1 MMNNDGPK
9 MLTSSLGQRLL
20 SDIAEQERTLRQQAE
35 TKSRAYQDLLL
46 ELANRLNGK
55 VLEEIRR
62 EAPGVL
68 DSWTPVE
75 WKTFFYNYIIPERS
89 GWSQDAGNGNSRDV
103 ERLQRE
109 NQALNTQIAQLLE
122 QLASTSQTVIPTSED
137 EEPLVDK
144 HSNSSLPKLHQNSTL
159 QSHIK
164 TIPHQQLLAKLR
176 EFKPP
181 QIPSRYQAQVNK
193 LSRQQW
199 RRGAMALFL
208 IARYGYNIGH
218 EIGILISLAEG
229 LKPVSGSVKRVITR
243 LSEVGFLQQE
253 TLSMNKPKTSL
264 SLLRLTK
271 DGQQLCHILGWE
283 AVFSDWERL
292 IEHHLGEQQKRHTLA
307 VMAVGMHARLRG
319 WLVQV
324 MPTAESNTPP
334 DMLVEKDG
342 QRHYVEVELS
352 EKENSAKWRNIA
364 ALQGHIALVAGKTQS
379 RSVLVGDI
387 KRMKING
394 VASDLET
401 LIRVKANGLLDDYP
415 MWNEEW

>member
-1 MMNNDGPK
+1 MNNDGPT
-9 MLTSSLGQRLL
+9 MLTTSLGQRLL
-20 SDIAEQERTLRQQAE
+20 SDIAEQERALRLQAE
-35 TKSRAYQDLLL
+35 TTSRAYQELLL

-62 EAPGVL
+62 GAPGVL
-68 DSWTPVE
+68 DTWTPVE
-75 WKTFFYNYIIPERS
+75 WKAFFYNHIIPERT
-89 GWSQDAGNGNSRDV
+89 GWSQNAKNGESQLV

-109 NQALNTQIAQLLE
+109 NQTLKTIIPRLQE
-122 QLASTSQTVIPTSED
+122 QLASGIKQTSPAEED
-137 EEPLVDK
+137 APVEEEK
-144 HSNSSLPKLHQNSTL
+144 AKISSTNLQQYSTL
-159 QSHIK
+159 SSPIN
-164 TIPHQQLLAKLR
+164 TIPHQELLAMLR

-181 QIPSRYQAQVNK
+181 QIPTRYRAQVNN
-193 LSRQQW
+193 LSKQQW
-199 RRGAMALFL
+199 RRGAMSLYL
-208 IARYGYNIGH
+208 IASYGYNIGH

-243 LSEVGFLQQE
+243 LAEAGFLQQE

-271 DGQQLCHILGWE
+271 DGKQLCHILGWE
-283 AVFSDWERL
+283 AVQSDWERL
-292 IEHHLGEQQKRHTLA
+292 IEHHQGEQQKRHTLA

-324 MPTAESNTPP
+324 MPTAEGNTPP
-334 DMLVEKDG
+334 DMLVEKDD

-352 EKENSAKWRNIA
+352 KKENPAKWRNIA
-364 ALQGHIALVAGKTQS
+364 ALQRNIALVAGTSKV

-401 LIRVKANGLLDDYP
+401 LIRVKANALLDDYP
-415 MWNEEW
+415 LWDENW

>member
-1 MMNNDGPK
+1 MMNNDGPT
-9 MLTSSLGQRLL
+9 MLTSNMGQRLL
-20 SDIAEQERTLRQQAE
+20 SDIAEQERALRLQAE
-35 TKSRAYQDLLL
+35 TISREYQALLL

-62 EAPGVL
+62 EAPREL

-75 WKTFFYNYIIPERS
+75 WKTFFYNHIIPERT
-89 GWSQDAGNGNSRDV
+89 GWKKDTGNGDNHQV
-103 ERLQRE
+103 ERFQRE
-109 NQALNTQIAQLLE
+109 NQTLKTQIARLQE
-122 QLASTSQTVIPTSED
+122 QLALLIQHAPQVEENKAHIESENAKTSR
-137 EEPLVDK
+137 
-144 HSNSSLPKLHQNSTL
+144 QNLQQHSTL

-164 TIPHQQLLAKLR
+164 TIPHQQLLRVLR
-176 EFKPP
+176 EFTPP
-181 QIPSRYQAQVNK
+181 QIPTRYRAQVNK

-208 IARYGYNIGH
+208 IASYGYNISH

-243 LSEVGFLQQE
+243 LAEAGFLQQE

-264 SLLRLTK
+264 SLLRLSK

-283 AVFSDWERL
+283 AVISDWERL
-292 IEHHLGEQQKRHTLA
+292 IEYHQGEQQKRHTLA

-324 MPTAESNTPP
+324 MPTADGNTPP
-334 DMLVEKDG
+334 DMLIVKDG
-342 QRHYVEVELS
+342 QQHYVEVELS
-352 EKENSAKWRNIA
+352 EKENPAKWRNIA
-364 ALQGHIALVAGKTQS
+364 ALQNHIALVAGTAQV

-387 KRMKING
+387 KRMKISG

-401 LIRVKANGLLDDYP
+401 LIRVKANGLLENVHL
-415 MWNEEW
+415 WEEDW

>member
-1 MMNNDGPK
+1 MNNDEPT

-20 SDIAEQERTLRQQAE
+20 SDIAEQERTLRLQAE
-35 TKSRAYQDLLL
+35 TKSRAYQELLL

-62 EAPGVL
+62 ESPGVL
-68 DSWTPVE
+68 DAWTPVE
-75 WKTFFYNYIIPERS
+75 WKSFFYNHIIPERT
-89 GWSQDAGNGNSRDV
+89 GWNKDTGNGDNHQV

-109 NQALNTQIAQLLE
+109 NQKLKTQSVQLQE
-122 QLASTSQTVIPTSED
+122 QLASLLKQIPQV
-137 EEPLVDK
+137 EEEIAHIEGEKAKP
-144 HSNSSLPKLHQNSTL
+144 SRQNLQQHSTL

-164 TIPHQQLLAKLR
+164 TIPHQQLLAVLR
-176 EFKPP
+176 KFKPP
-181 QIPSRYQAQVNK
+181 QIPSRYGAQVNK

-199 RRGAMALFL
+199 RRGAMALYL
-208 IARYGYNIGH
+208 IASYGYNIGH

-243 LSEVGFLQQE
+243 LAEAGFLLQE

-283 AVFSDWERL
+283 AVQSDWERL
-292 IEHHLGEQQKRHTLA
+292 IEHHQGEQQKRHTLA

-324 MPTAESNTPP
+324 MPEAEGNTPP
-334 DMLVEKDG
+334 DMLVEKEG

-352 EKENSAKWRNIA
+352 EKENPAKWRNIA
-364 ALQGHIALVAGKTQS
+364 ALQGHIALVAGTAQV

-387 KRMKING
+387 KRMKISG
-394 VASDLET
+394 KACDLET
-401 LIRVKANGLLDDYP
+401 LIRVKANGLLEDVHL
-415 MWNEEW
+415 WEEDW